1 MISTSDFPPEE
12 PATLS
17 LHALLQAVAD
27 TRDDKGVC
35 VEDMVGD
42 EEVGD
47 EENIY
52 PVFVLSAPKAP
63 LKVG

>member
-1 MISTSDFPPEE
+1 MISATFFPPET

-42 EEVGD
+42 EE
-47 EENIY
+47 NIY

>member
-1 MISTSDFPPEE
+1 MISATDFPPET

-17 LHALLQAVAD
+17 LHALLQAAAD
-27 TRDDKGVC
+27 TRDDKGVY

-42 EEVGD
+42 EEDMGT
-47 EENIY
+47 
-52 PVFVLSAPKAP
+52 VFVLSAPKAP